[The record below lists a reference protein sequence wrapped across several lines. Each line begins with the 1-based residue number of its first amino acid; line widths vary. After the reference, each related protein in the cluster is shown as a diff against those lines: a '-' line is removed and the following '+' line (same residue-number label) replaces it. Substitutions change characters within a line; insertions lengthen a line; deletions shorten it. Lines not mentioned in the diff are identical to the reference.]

1 MNRLSNCVNIYNLYI
16 MKELIIM
23 SMLYVAVGTMAQT
36 TTAVINPIEPV
47 QYKNENGKFQIL
59 SYIQEDCL
67 SQTSLKCYVNDQSVD
82 LVKTERSDSVL
93 VTNDWRR
100 RTVEG
105 CRW

>member
-1 MNRLSNCVNIYNLYI
+1 

-59 SYIQEDCL
+59 S
-67 SQTSLKCYVNDQSVD
+67 
-82 LVKTERSDSVL
+82 
-93 VTNDWRR
+93 
-100 RTVEG
+100 
-105 CRW
+105 

>member
-1 MNRLSNCVNIYNLYI
+1 

-67 SQTSLKCYVNDQSVD
+67 SQTSLKCYVNDQSVI
-82 LVKTERSDSVL
+82 LLRQNEVIAY
-93 VTNDWRR
+93 WF
-100 RTVEG
+100 G
-105 CRW
+105 YQ